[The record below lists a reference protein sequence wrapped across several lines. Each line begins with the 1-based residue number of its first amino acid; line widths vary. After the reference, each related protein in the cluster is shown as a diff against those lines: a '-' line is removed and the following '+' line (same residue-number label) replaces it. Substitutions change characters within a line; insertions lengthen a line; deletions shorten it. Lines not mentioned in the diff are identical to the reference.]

1 MSQLD
6 LFAQEQGA
14 EVERSMLDELL
25 QSSQLYHTSAD
36 YLKLLDFVSRL
47 RNFAPF
53 NAMLLQV
60 QKPGLTYAASAWDW
74 KTRFNRTI
82 KEGARPLVILWPFAP
97 VALVYDV
104 LDTDGPDLPADV
116 AQTFHAVGSV
126 NEKTMQRHIRLLH
139 TPGIHVERIPYGD
152 GNAGHIE
159 VVQRSTRK
167 DEKPDYQVR
176 INATHPLNVQF
187 VTLIHELGHLISG
200 PPGAGRASQDR
211 PTPAPQAPAKGAGG
225 RIPGLPGLQTA
236 WGCVQVRELPCRLC
250 RRQHH
255 SGRLGPGHPAQGCR
269 PGGNCAWYRR
279 PDPFCAHIRNQ
290 GQIKA
295 RANTRPSPDAGP
307 VRRSRAGRCH
317 QGASGL

>member
-1 MSQLD
+1 MSQSE
-6 LFAQEQGA
+6 LFGPEPDA

-25 QSSQLYHTSAD
+25 HSSRLYHTSAD

-74 KTRFNRTI
+74 KTRFNRTL

-126 NEKTMQRHIRLLH
+126 NEKTMQRHVRLLH

-159 VVQRSTRK
+159 VVKRSDRK
-167 DEKPDYQVR
+167 DDKPDYQVR

-187 VTLIHELGHLISG
+187 VTLVHELGHLFLG
-200 PPGAGRASQDR
+200 
-211 PTPAPQAPAKGAGG
+211 
-225 RIPGLPGLQTA
+225 
-236 WGCVQVRELPCRLC
+236 
-250 RRQHH
+250 H
-255 SGRLGPGHPAQGCR
+255 LGPDAHLKIAQRQPLKHPQKELEAESLAYLVCKRHGVASKSESYLADYVAANTTVGSLDLDTLLKAAGQVETVLGIAAETLFKPMPR
-269 PGGNCAWYRR
+269 PKRR
-279 PDPFCAHIRNQ
+279 P
-290 GQIKA
+290 KA
-295 RANTRPSPDAGP
+295 ETAPG
-307 VRRSRAGRCH
+307 
-317 QGASGL
+317 